1 MLLHWKMSQ
10 NLKDSTRIN
19 YKPFFETHKSSQR
32 CILGLGRLNP
42 NALKCTFRSI
52 APQTP
57 ISKNGNARMSVK
69 ILITGAHG
77 LIVVLNFLV
86 KYTKFNGNILFS
98 CSCLSYRL
106 CAHAIASARRKGFGP
121 FFGTPCGILA
131 PLYSI
136 LETEFGLHTIPRE
149 DNAIGIAA
157 GTAMAGRRPVVLM
170 QNSGLGQSVNA
181 IASFIVPYQ
190 ISILL
195 IVSLRGIAPDQTSEN
210 AVMGHLTEPLLD
222 SCGIQSVRLEASQ
235 LTAQVNWVQHI
246 IYEQCQSVALLVP
259 PSIFG
264 WQA

>member
-77 LIVVLNFLV
+77 LIVVLNFLN
-86 KYTKFNGNILFS
+86 KQNSMEIS
-98 CSCLSYRL
+98 CSAVPAYRTD
-106 CAHAIASARRKGFGP
+106 CALMLAQALVEKGFGP

-181 IASFIVPYQ
+181 IA
-190 ISILL
+190 
-195 IVSLRGIAPDQTSEN
+195 
-210 AVMGHLTEPLLD
+210 
-222 SCGIQSVRLEASQ
+222 
-235 LTAQVNWVQHI
+235 
-246 IYEQCQSVALLVP
+246 
-259 PSIFG
+259 
-264 WQA
+264 

>member
-1 MLLHWKMSQ
+1 ME
-10 NLKDSTRIN
+10 I
-19 YKPFFETHKSSQR
+19 
-32 CILGLGRLNP
+32 
-42 NALKCTFRSI
+42 
-52 APQTP
+52 
-57 ISKNGNARMSVK
+57 
-69 ILITGAHG
+69 
-77 LIVVLNFLV
+77 
-86 KYTKFNGNILFS
+86 S
-98 CSCLSYRL
+98 CSAVPAYRTD
-106 CAHAIASARRKGFGP
+106 CALMLAQALVEKGFGP

>member
-1 MLLHWKMSQ
+1 ME
-10 NLKDSTRIN
+10 I
-19 YKPFFETHKSSQR
+19 
-32 CILGLGRLNP
+32 
-42 NALKCTFRSI
+42 
-52 APQTP
+52 
-57 ISKNGNARMSVK
+57 
-69 ILITGAHG
+69 
-77 LIVVLNFLV
+77 
-86 KYTKFNGNILFS
+86 S
-98 CSCLSYRL
+98 CSAVPAYRTD
-106 CAHAIASARRKGFGP
+106 CALMLAQALVEKGFGP

-181 IASFIVPYQ
+181 IA
-190 ISILL
+190 
-195 IVSLRGIAPDQTSEN
+195 PDQTSEN

>member
-77 LIVVLNFLV
+77 LIVVL
-86 KYTKFNGNILFS
+86 T
-98 CSCLSYRL
+98 
-106 CAHAIASARRKGFGP
+106 